1 MYNNPCNASTSWLQH
16 ILLFFFF
23 YHFLSLVLITR
34 FVYNLFSFSFKSAL
48 TRLVLLCQTVVVFF
62 YRNER
67 RRCFQS
73 SSCKNRISYLNFPRT
88 HVKVTVRYTVAK
100 STGNFFEE
108 RYLKYNY
115 RLNERIATRKSLT
128 SIQKVN
134 IYIYTYIYICIHTTY
149 NTCIPTMLL
158 RIKARALQFTTA
170 SRTAVFRLYRRTLKE
185 NATTTRVGSLISCK
199 NSRVTY
205 CFVKCRSLI

>member
-1 MYNNPCNASTSWLQH
+1 MCVRERKRKSQSCYGFSRGLSKTKRYSGERVGAKLMYNNPCNASTSWLQH

-23 YHFLSLVLITR
+23 YHFLSLVLITQ

-115 RLNERIATRKSLT
+115 RLNERIAT
-128 SIQKVN
+128 
-134 IYIYTYIYICIHTTY
+134 
-149 NTCIPTMLL
+149 
-158 RIKARALQFTTA
+158 
-170 SRTAVFRLYRRTLKE
+170 
-185 NATTTRVGSLISCK
+185 
-199 NSRVTY
+199 
-205 CFVKCRSLI
+205 